1 MQRLLVDLVRR
12 IGSVFDGEREIEM
25 KRFRIAV
32 GVALVLCAVTTAF
45 GVSVKS
51 DYDKNFDFSQL
62 KIYSF
67 KTDRG
72 SNDPLKTDTIQAKRI
87 QDALA
92 AQLGAKGYTE
102 STQEPDF
109 IVAFYAHTKEKTR
122 VESDGPTFGFGPGF
136 GWGYGIPYRDRWR
149 WGFGPDIWTDTYTQG
164 CVMVDIIDR
173 RNSELVWRGVVMDT
187 VNGLGQSEKQA
198 NEAAKALV
206 ERFVKDG
213 NKVDKKAN

>member
-1 MQRLLVDLVRR
+1 
-12 IGSVFDGEREIEM
+12 M
-25 KRFRIAV
+25 KRFRVAV
-32 GVALVLCAVTTAF
+32 GGALVLFTVTTAF
-45 GVSVKS
+45 GMSVKS

-72 SNDPLKTDTIQAKRI
+72 SNDPLKTDTIQVKRI

-92 AQLGAKGYTE
+92 AQLAANGFTE

-109 IVAFYAHTKEKTR
+109 LVAFYARTKEKTR
-122 VESDGPTFGFGPGF
+122 VESDLAFGFEPGF